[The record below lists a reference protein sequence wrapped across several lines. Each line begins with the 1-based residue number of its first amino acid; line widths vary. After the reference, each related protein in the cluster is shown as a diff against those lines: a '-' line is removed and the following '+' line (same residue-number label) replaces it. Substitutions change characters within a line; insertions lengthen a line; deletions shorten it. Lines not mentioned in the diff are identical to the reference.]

1 MATQPGPG
9 DAVRYTRHGKAV
21 INAGPPHQRLRGGQ
35 QAGGGAPGSPG
46 FFAGLFGTA
55 GQNPYSPGELALLAL
70 AGLAVALAGA
80 LGPAIWA
87 AASRAT
93 TALRAE

>member
-1 MATQPGPG
+1 VP
-9 DAVRYTRHGKAV
+9 
-21 INAGPPHQRLRGGQ
+21 
-35 QAGGGAPGSPG
+35 
-46 FFAGLFGTA
+46 GLFAPLASMA
-55 GQNPYSPGELALLAL
+55 GQNPYTPGELALLAL
-70 AGLAVALAGA
+70 AGLAIALAGA